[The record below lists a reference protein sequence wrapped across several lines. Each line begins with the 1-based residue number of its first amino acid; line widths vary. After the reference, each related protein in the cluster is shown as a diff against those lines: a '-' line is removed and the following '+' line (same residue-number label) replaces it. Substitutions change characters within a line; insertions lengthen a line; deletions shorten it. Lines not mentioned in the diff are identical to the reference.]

1 MDLRHLSLEKSQSF
15 VFKPLKI
22 AFAIL
27 SGSHDL
33 PNAAAEQE
41 CQIQEYKFS
50 QKLHEIKK
58 IFSPSGVADKSMGG
72 HLRWWP
78 LMKIGEIQHR
88 AGLSFGNLSKVGSV
102 NIAIA
107 MGGH

>member
-15 VFKPLKI
+15 MFKPLKI
-22 AFAIL
+22 AFPIL

-41 CQIQEYKFS
+41 CQIQEYKSS

-58 IFSPSGVADKSMGG
+58 ILVRRGG
-72 HLRWWP
+72 GGRQVDGWP
-78 LMKIGEIQHR
+78 FEVVTIDEDR
-88 AGLSFGNLSKVGSV
+88 GNSTQSRTVV
-102 NIAIA
+102 WQPQ
-107 MGGH
+107 